1 MLVYGKE
8 DGCWWSFN
16 LCIKISSVAL
26 LLLAPKRGVY
36 FPQIPQIQP
45 FFFFLFFF
53 PLAGKIPIWL
63 PGSISVLCF
72 KVAAIYTVKN
82 NSN

>member
-45 FFFFLFFF
+45 FFFFLFFSLWQEKYQF
-53 PLAGKIPIWL
+53 GCLGVYL
-63 PGSISVLCF
+63 YYVLR
-72 KVAAIYTVKN
+72 
-82 NSN
+82 

>member
-36 FPQIPQIQP
+36 FPQIPQIPP
-45 FFFFLFFF
+45 FFFFLFFSLWQEKYQF
-53 PLAGKIPIWL
+53 GCLGVYL
-63 PGSISVLCF
+63 YYVLR
-72 KVAAIYTVKN
+72 
-82 NSN
+82 